1 MEWCIASAFA
11 VRGKWWKI
19 RTKIMR
25 CAMQQRLTWPLQR
38 FCSGELNFYSYKF
51 TEFDPN
57 KRLKR
62 GAKKGSAKFKSKSK
76 FKRKK

>member
-1 MEWCIASAFA
+1 MEEESNSCCVTCSSFSN
-11 VRGKWWKI
+11 VFF
-19 RTKIMR
+19 R
-25 CAMQQRLTWPLQR
+25 CGCLICLR
-38 FCSGELNFYSYKF
+38 YKF

>member
-1 MEWCIASAFA
+1 MAPTTIQEPSLSCASRACAGLFLYVH
-11 VRGKWWKI
+11 VRVLI
-19 RTKIMR
+19 LCLYPR
-25 CAMQQRLTWPLQR
+25 
-38 FCSGELNFYSYKF
+38 YKF

-76 FKRKK
+76 FKRK

>member
-1 MEWCIASAFA
+1 MLEGTEEGPERFLD
-11 VRGKWWKI
+11 VN
-19 RTKIMR
+19 TTTPIMLISLVLV
-25 CAMQQRLTWPLQR
+25 AAAAAADPSL
-38 FCSGELNFYSYKF
+38 FDSYKF

>member
-1 MEWCIASAFA
+1 MCWVCPCDSIAMSDCPPFD
-11 VRGKWWKI
+11 R
-19 RTKIMR
+19 
-25 CAMQQRLTWPLQR
+25 
-38 FCSGELNFYSYKF
+38 YKF

>member
-1 MEWCIASAFA
+1 MLF
-11 VRGKWWKI
+11 
-19 RTKIMR
+19 
-25 CAMQQRLTWPLQR
+25 LTILYEGQKSEEFRIPPPPLCLR
-38 FCSGELNFYSYKF
+38 VCYSIFYSIATPTHDRYNF

-57 KRLKR
+57 RRLKR